1 MCQAE
6 VISNTSLSLTLI
18 KKENIMKKSF
28 TFGVIFICMVSLLM
42 SCGST
47 SSDSDSTT
55 TTSSGTFNSPSGIYT
70 DGTYVFVADTGS
82 NTIRY
87 IVISGGS
94 YAILAGSTSGTAGFS
109 NGTGT
114 AALFNA
120 PSGITSDG
128 TNLYVVDKGNNVIRK
143 IVISTGVVTT
153 FAGSTAGASGFTDGT
168 GTAALFNAPSGVT
181 SDGTSLYI
189 SDAGNNSIRQIVIA
203 TAVVTTL

>member
-1 MCQAE
+1 MCRAKI
-6 VISNTSLSLTLI
+6 VSITSLSLTLI
-18 KKENIMKKSF
+18 KKENNMKKSF
-28 TFGVIFICMVSLLM
+28 TFGVIFICIVSLLM
-42 SCGST
+42 SCGS
-47 SSDSDSTT
+47 SSDDDSSS
-55 TTSSGTFNSPSGIYT
+55 SSGTFNNPTGVYT

-87 IVISGGS
+87 VVISTGS
-94 YAILAGSTSGTAGFS
+94 YAILAGSTAGTAGFT

-153 FAGSTAGASGFTDGT
+153 FAGSTAGASGLTDGT

>member
-1 MCQAE
+1 
-6 VISNTSLSLTLI
+6 
-18 KKENIMKKSF
+18 MKKSF

-42 SCGST
+42 SCGS

-94 YAILAGSTSGTAGFS
+94 YAILAGSTSGTAGFT
-109 NGTGT
+109 NATGT

-120 PSGITSDG
+120 PSGITSNG
-128 TNLYVVDKGNNVIRK
+128 TNLYVADKGNNVIRQ
-143 IVISTGVVTT
+143 IVISSGVVTT
-153 FAGSTAGASGFTDGT
+153 FAGSSTGASGFANGT
-168 GTAALFNAPSGVT
+168 GTAALFSAPTGITIDSA
-181 SDGTSLYI
+181 GTYLYV
-189 SDAGNNSIRQIVIA
+189 SDAGNNSIRRIVISSG
-203 TAVVTTL
+203 VVTTL